1 MGGGVGSNGGWV
13 VSNGGID
20 SVATGTLVC
29 SEAIEVVVS
38 SVVIG

>member
-1 MGGGVGSNGGWV
+1 MGWGLMGG
-13 VSNGGID
+13 IE